1 MSDKDDPFGLNSD
14 AGRTRIRPVGG
25 AAGGPGAERG
35 TLAPQP
41 SYGAAQPPFGTPQPG
56 YGQQGYGQQQPAF
69 GSFGGGQGYAPPP
82 PGPARAR
89 GARPHANPLVTAFA
103 PLLEFAPEL
112 ERAAPP
118 AQPEILRQR
127 LQAGLIEARDAAVAL
142 GQPLT
147 RANQA
152 AWFVAALIDD
162 IALNT
167 PWGGHSDWPRQ
178 PLVTGLSG
186 EVDAGTR
193 FFRHLEELIA
203 YPNRDPELM
212 ELAYLC
218 LSLGFRGQFR
228 PQGPTG
234 EAAIMALRSQI
245 ARHLR
250 SPDVMAAAL
259 SPHADGVKVP
269 DEPRRFAVPLWTV
282 WLVAVCLI
290 AGIYTGLSLQLGNK
304 AEQLFTAAAALP
316 PKERAG
322 IFRPVRDTAELEALA
337 TTPIKPV
344 EPVIFELLPLFQA
357 QAPKETA
364 SALKGRED
372 VSLAVLV
379 VQGTA
384 PELFRSAKADINPE
398 YAALIQSIAQV
409 IQENAEVIGK
419 ITVIGHTDSVPVQ
432 SSNPFQSNQGLS
444 EARATTI
451 AKLLI
456 AAGIPAENVKSE
468 GRADT
473 EPVGDNKTKEGR
485 AQNRRIEIKI
495 EKRL

>member
-1 MSDKDDPFGLNSD
+1 MTNKDDPFGLSSD
-14 AGRTRIRPVGG
+14 AGRTRIRPIGGSAPDRPTQAPYPPQQPYGG
-25 AAGGPGAERG
+25 AQ
-35 TLAPQP
+35 QP
-41 SYGAAQPPFGTPQPG
+41 YGAPPP
-56 YGQQGYGQQQPAF
+56 QQPAF
-69 GSFGGGQGYAPPP
+69 GGFDRGPAGGAFGAP
-82 PGPARAR
+82 PGPGRPR
-89 GARPHANPLVTAFA
+89 GQRPHANPLVTAFA

-118 AQPEILRQR
+118 GQPEMLRQR
-127 LQAGLIEARDAAVAL
+127 VQGSLIEARDAAVAL

-147 RANQA
+147 RANQG

-162 IALNT
+162 IAMNT

-178 PLVTGLSG
+178 PLVTALTG

-193 FFRHLEELIA
+193 FFRHLEELVN
-203 YPNRDPELM
+203 YPTRDPDLL

-218 LSLGFRGQFR
+218 LCLGFRGQYR
-228 PQGPTG
+228 PQGATG

-245 ARHLR
+245 ARAMR
-250 SPDVMAAAL
+250 NPDTMAASL
-259 SPHADGVKVP
+259 SPHADGVKIA

-282 WLVAVCLI
+282 WLVAAALI
-290 AGIYTGLSLQLGNK
+290 AAIYTGLSLQLGNK
-304 AEQLFTAAAALP
+304 AEQLFSAAAALP

-322 IFRPVRDTAELEALA
+322 VFRPIRDTAELEALA
-337 TTPIKPV
+337 EVPIVPV
-344 EPVIFELLPLFQA
+344 EPVIFEMLPLFQA
-357 QAPKETA
+357 KAPKETA
-364 SALKGRED
+364 AAMKGRED
-372 VSLAVLV
+372 VSLVVLS

-384 PELFRSAKADINPE
+384 PELFRSAKADINAE
-398 YAALIQSIAQV
+398 YAPLIDSIAAT
-409 IQENAEVIGK
+409 ILENAEIIGR

-444 EARATTI
+444 EARAATI

-456 AAGIPAENVKSE
+456 AAGVPADAVKSE

-473 EPVGDNKTKEGR
+473 EPAGDNATKEGR